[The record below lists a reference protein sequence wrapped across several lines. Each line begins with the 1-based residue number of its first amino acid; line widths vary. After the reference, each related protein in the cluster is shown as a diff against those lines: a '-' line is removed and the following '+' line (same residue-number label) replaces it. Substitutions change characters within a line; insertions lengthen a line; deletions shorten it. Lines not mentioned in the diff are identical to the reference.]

1 MNRGSSIS
9 CHDEIISNEDLAEE
23 AGKDVEQIQHAA
35 DSCVNLRPIVD
46 PVVCHSMPLRCMGV
60 PIDKASTVEI
70 VGEAKTV
77 LEVATFVSLARA
89 VYHQMGKC
97 RSSREILSLVPIDI
111 TFQLLANPR

>member
-46 PVVCHSMPLRCMGV
+46 PVVCHLMPLAVYGV
-60 PIDKASTVEI
+60 RIDKASTVAMI
-70 VGEAKTV
+70 VVKK
-77 LEVATFVSLARA
+77 SR
-89 VYHQMGKC
+89 
-97 RSSREILSLVPIDI
+97 RRDNREIFGLVCQISGKH
-111 TFQLLANPR
+111 